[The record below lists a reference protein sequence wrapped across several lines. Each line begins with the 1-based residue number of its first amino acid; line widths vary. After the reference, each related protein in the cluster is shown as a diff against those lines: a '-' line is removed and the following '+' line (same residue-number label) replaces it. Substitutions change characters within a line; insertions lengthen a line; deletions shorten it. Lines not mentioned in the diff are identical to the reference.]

1 MNGRKS
7 KVKSWMQNI
16 HKDINDI
23 QDIFNFNL
31 ITAEDIGEH
40 NYNNII
46 NKLDDTI
53 ILIEDVLFELDSR

>member
-1 MNGRKS
+1 
-7 KVKSWMQNI
+7 MQNI

-31 ITAEDIGEH
+31 ITAKDIGEH